1 MRFTSLILTIALIF
15 STGLLADKKVYRW
28 VDEAGNVH
36 FSDVPVEGGKE
47 ITLKGVSSI
56 SNDNARTGPLDL
68 SKLPNKGQQPKNL
81 PASKDS
87 KFNSFQDSEK
97 KEAAKQLADEVYEEV
112 KITSPEDESAVRN
125 NAAIVEISA
134 SVKPKLFE
142 GHTLVFELDGK
153 EVENESGGFKVT
165 VENVEYGDHSVRVKV
180 VDELGVT
187 IEQSKSVKFY
197 LLNRINPEIRKKQ
210 KAQFNRN

>member
-36 FSDVPVEGGKE
+36 FSDVPVEGAKE
-47 ITLKGVSSI
+47 ITLKGVSST

-81 PASKDS
+81 PELKPKDS

-97 KEAAKQLADEVYEEV
+97 KEAA
-112 KITSPEDESAVRN
+112 
-125 NAAIVEISA
+125 
-134 SVKPKLFE
+134 
-142 GHTLVFELDGK
+142 
-153 EVENESGGFKVT
+153 
-165 VENVEYGDHSVRVKV
+165 
-180 VDELGVT
+180 
-187 IEQSKSVKFY
+187 
-197 LLNRINPEIRKKQ
+197 
-210 KAQFNRN
+210 